1 MSTKSILVV
10 DDELGMLE
18 LLKIFF
24 ERAKYR
30 VYTADNGDIALEIA
44 ERNLPDA
51 IILDFMLPDI
61 SGGDVCR
68 LLKQNPLTAKIP
80 VIMHSANPRII
91 DRPYLAEI
99 GADEA
104 VIKPCDVR
112 KLLQVVE
119 SHMHGGA
126 GV

>member
-1 MSTKSILVV
+1 MADKAILVV

-18 LLKIFF
+18 LLRIFF

-30 VYTADNGDIALEIA
+30 VLMAENGDAALDLA
-44 ERNLPDA
+44 EHYLPDA

-68 LLKQNPLTAKIP
+68 ILKDNPLTQHIP

-91 DRPYLAEI
+91 DKPYLAQI

-112 KLLQVVE
+112 KLLTIVEGHINSAQV
-119 SHMHGGA
+119 
-126 GV
+126 